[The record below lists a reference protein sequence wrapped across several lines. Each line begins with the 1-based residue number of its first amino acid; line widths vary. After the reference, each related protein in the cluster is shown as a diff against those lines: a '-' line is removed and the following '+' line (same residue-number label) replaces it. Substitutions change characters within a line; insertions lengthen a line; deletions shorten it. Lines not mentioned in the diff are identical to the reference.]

1 MKLLPNRTIFLF
13 SFLFLYAIITS
24 FGQQNIEQYN
34 SNGLSTIIFK
44 NSLGKI
50 TVYIPDHTVNEKISG
65 IIKIEPQGNSEK
77 KKSINITRLQKYQ
90 LSFGNTTIP
99 LQSSTYTLIVP
110 VEKISSLQ
118 LLDDKRKVIS
128 TSVIP
133 SEPGSKILKPSTYVP
148 EYMVAGE
155 PAKIIATCDGNL
167 ANSNIAINT
176 MNASVLAESESA
188 VFFKIPANSEGSTQ
202 LEFTNEGQQVIETS
216 VHVLRLDLSVGKA
229 DLMRGETTTLSIN
242 ISGLQGLD
250 KEVPL
255 SIANNSPSNI
265 SLEGGNTQ
273 QIIINPVSDAPNGN
287 YASTISIRAMQR
299 GSFSISVKVEEPSPD
314 DTITSSQELLCNCW
328 LNGQTHL
335 ISPKACTEL
344 GGNCNHPKKDWMP
357 DSIEDV
363 RPPDFDFVVPANI
376 SNWTEFINL
385 KVEDHNDN
393 DIIAV
398 SFSYRLF
405 DDEQWQTIGR
415 DNTFEDSLNVNWNP
429 PLGNDGVNE
438 IRTLVVNKNNVT
450 SQNTEFI
457 YLNVTPQELTD
468 ANINVSF
475 SISENDIQRDLD
487 RAGDTGDRIDKEED
501 KLDDLYRKYWD
512 AFDNKRENEDA
523 RNELTTIDEI
533 LDGIPNAYKDS
544 LIVLVDSLLNLKNQL
559 PAVIDKKALQK
570 AVDDAQKRADDCNKR
585 LEDLKQEQQN
595 LEAERDKLKQQLDD
609 TLEAIDNLHTGNG
622 WTGGYGYHSDG
633 RPWYGYIGDE
643 RSNTDIDAEQYQ
655 LRKKLRSLRKPY
667 LKALRRLE
675 QLPNEIADAEKEC
688 DKLNDALEKAKE
700 AAKKGDQYMAT
711 EVAIDDILGQIGSL
725 LKPLLNWC
733 DENPGHSDLKE
744 KLEKLMEASPK
755 TQAELDAFWDDLDEI
770 INDKKALEES
780 FGDAANADQDTID
793 SIENDIKNTEEKIN
807 DLKDQQQREYA
818 EAERKRQ
825 QRAQELEDERKR
837 EREAEARRQEESRR
851 TAAKPQPFLEE
862 PVNPSDD
869 QLKFQAQTFIFK
881 SLYREY
887 LIANGPCDC
896 ITKAM
901 AFANNTNSIVSDL
914 IGRIGVGVAFAPL
927 EAFPGVSLA
936 GRLGIGAV
944 KALASSLFGGQSF
957 SDELTKNL
965 FNEIGGE
972 IFPKLVGNDF
982 AGSKLNDL
990 AGKGLE
996 EILESEGVRAIEWE
1010 GTTKLNN
1017 CGEISGKTTML
1028 FNPNTGWVTI
1038 LIKIDNCPLIV
1049 IKYKVND
1056 DGVPIT
1062 EPIVKKIRG

>member
-1 MKLLPNRTIFLF
+1 MKSQPNRNIFLF
-13 SFLFLYAIITS
+13 LFLLLCAITTS
-24 FGQQNIEQYN
+24 FSQQNVEQYN
-34 SNGLSTIIFK
+34 SNGLSTTIFN

-50 TVYIPDHTVNEKISG
+50 TVYIPDHTANEKISG
-65 IIKIEPQGNSEK
+65 IIKVEPYGNSEK
-77 KKSINITRLQKYQ
+77 KKGKNLAVLQKYHF
-90 LSFGNTTIP
+90 SFGSTTIP
-99 LQSSTYTLIVP
+99 LQSRTYSLIVP
-110 VEKISSLQ
+110 DETRNSLQ
-118 LLDDKRKVIS
+118 LLNDNGKVIAKS
-128 TSVIP
+128 DIP
-133 SEPGSKILKPSTYVP
+133 TKPGSKISISSTHVP
-148 EYMVAGE
+148 EYVVAGE
-155 PAKIIATCDGNL
+155 PAKITSTCDGNL
-167 ANSNIAINT
+167 ANSNISIN
-176 MNASVLAESESA
+176 NIDVLILAESESA
-188 VFFKIPANSEGSTQ
+188 VFFRAPTGSSGSSQ
-202 LEFTNEGQQVIETS
+202 LQFKNEGQQVIEAS

-229 DLMRGETTTLSIN
+229 NLMRGETTTLSIN
-242 ISGLQGLD
+242 ISGLQGLE
-250 KEVPL
+250 KSVLL
-255 SIANNSPSNI
+255 SIVNNSPSNI

-273 QIIINPVSDAPNGN
+273 QIVINPVNDSPNGN
-287 YASTISIRAMQR
+287 YDSTISIRAIQR
-299 GSFSISVKVEEPSPD
+299 GSFSIVVKVDAPSTD
-314 DTITSSQELLCNCW
+314 NITTGPQELLCNCW

-344 GGNCNHPKKDWMP
+344 GGNCNLAKKDSLP
-357 DSIEDV
+357 DSIEDG
-363 RPPDFDFVVPANI
+363 RPPDFDFVVPENI

-385 KVEDHNDN
+385 QVEDHNDN

-398 SFSYRLF
+398 IYSYRLF

-415 DNTFEDSLNVNWNP
+415 DNTFEDGLNVNWNP

-438 IRTLVVNKNNVT
+438 IRILVVNKNNVT

-457 YLNVTPQELTD
+457 YLNVTPQGLSD
-468 ANINVSF
+468 ANLNVSY

-487 RAGDTGDRIDKEED
+487 RASDTGDRIDEEED
-501 KLDDLYRKYWD
+501 KLDDLLRKYWD
-512 AFDNKRENEDA
+512 AIDSKRENEDA
-523 RNELTTIDEI
+523 RNELTAIDEI

-544 LIVLVDSLLNLKNQL
+544 LKVLVDSLLNLKNQL
-559 PAVIDKKALQK
+559 PAVIDIKALQK
-570 AVDDAQKRADDCNKR
+570 AVDDAQNRLDDCNKR
-585 LEDLKQEQQN
+585 LEELKKEQQD
-595 LEAERDKLKQQLDD
+595 LEAERDNLKQQLDD
-609 TLEAIDNLHTGNG
+609 TLEEIDNLHIGNG

-643 RSNTDIDAEQYQ
+643 RSNTDIDAEQYR

-675 QLPNEIADAEKEC
+675 QLPNEIAEAEAEC
-688 DKLNDALEKAKE
+688 DELNDALEKAKE
-700 AAKKGDQYMAT
+700 AAEKGDQYMAT
-711 EVAIDDILGQIGSL
+711 EAAIDDIFRQIRSL

-733 DENPGHSDLKE
+733 DTNPGYSNLKE

-755 TQAELDAFWDDLDEI
+755 DQASWDAFWDDLDAI
-770 INDKKALEES
+770 IQEKKAQEQS
-780 FGDAANADQDTID
+780 YGDAADADQDSID

-807 DLKDQQQREYA
+807 ALKEQQQREYA
-818 EAERKRQ
+818 EAERKRK
-825 QRAQELEDERKR
+825 QRAQELEDARRR
-837 EREAEARRQEESRR
+837 EREAEARRQEEERR
-851 TAAKPQPFLEE
+851 TAAKPQPYLEE
-862 PVNPSDD
+862 PVDPSDD

-881 SLYREY
+881 RLYREY

-901 AFANNTNSIVSDL
+901 ALANNTNSIVSDL
-914 IGRIGVGVAFAPL
+914 IGRIGIGVAFAPL

-996 EILESEGVRAIEWE
+996 EILEAEGVRAIEWE
-1010 GTTKLNN
+1010 GTTKTKY

-1038 LIKIDNCPLIV
+1038 MIKIDNCPLIV

-1056 DGVPIT
+1056 DGVPISK
-1062 EPIVKKIRG
+1062 PIVKKING